1 MYINFND
8 LFLRMQQQLD
18 ADQAVLEGAL
28 LIELVQ
34 RIRPEDASNNE
45 EIDQKFQAFVQSL
58 LITPNA
64 AITLQNFVL
73 KLINQYKQTSL
84 YADTGI
90 LSLDGFWN
98 QLSQRLGAHFLPL
111 INDESQLQDLVR
123 RVFHQRSDKYW
134 LDSIDE
140 ADWQKLFALINQ
152 GHSNQNEKQKS
163 KVS

>member
-8 LFLRMQQQLD
+8 LFLPMQQQLD

-34 RIRPEDASNNE
+34 RIRPEDASNTE

-140 ADWQKLFALINQ
+140 ADWQKLFP
-152 GHSNQNEKQKS
+152 SR
-163 KVS
+163 KVPR

>member
-73 KLINQYKQTSL
+73 KLINQ
-84 YADTGI
+84 
-90 LSLDGFWN
+90 
-98 QLSQRLGAHFLPL
+98 
-111 INDESQLQDLVR
+111 
-123 RVFHQRSDKYW
+123 
-134 LDSIDE
+134 
-140 ADWQKLFALINQ
+140 
-152 GHSNQNEKQKS
+152 
-163 KVS
+163 